1 MSYELERKHLLT
13 EEEINNLITIINSDL
28 SDFEKAKQLRAVCK
42 GAVLLNNI
50 NKYETTDFKKAV
62 ILKRV
67 LSYYEKYE
75 QLGYMK
81 TH

>member
-50 NKYETTDFKKAV
+50 NKYETTDFIYHGCSV
-62 ILKRV
+62 HLV
-67 LSYYEKYE
+67 SYSVPVQIYHHLY
-75 QLGYMK
+75 
-81 TH
+81 